1 MLNLSDKELD
11 RLSREAAQEYD
22 PGELAGSRGWERLEV
37 HLDRDLG
44 KVGPN
49 PMRGFRRWPFFYAPA
64 ILVLLGVSYYFV
76 RQTRTR
82 KAEPS
87 GSPPIIV
94 LQTPAVKPANDNDR
108 SNDLSSTKN
117 AEHSDN
123 STSTP
128 DKKPVTVP
136 YPAGSGQPAPAAGH
150 GTVASPDL
158 AAPHGAIPERSSG
171 KNSGTAIGTTT
182 ANNGSVTA
190 GNHRIAK
197 DNNSGRNLNSGRNVT
212 NGRNATNG
220 QDLTNG
226 RNIGNENR
234 NSGLTPSGTA
244 HPHPSAQGV
253 ATTGSVGAGNH
264 SKKQGAGMKNDV
276 GTTGGLVTKSGLG
289 TKSGAGMKGGLVT
302 KGGAGKNGL
311 NLTQDEASQAAVQG
325 GITAASV
332 AVNRHELVFSPVRH
346 GRLMK
351 QSPAVPDS
359 GLRAF
364 TANAGP
370 IQPPK
375 KKGVLHINR
384 SLQLGLSM
392 APDFSSVNS
401 LAGDRPGSSIGL
413 TVDYQFANHW
423 YLSTGLLVSR
433 KNYAARSE
441 DYHVPYDYYRNNN
454 LKNIDFVKGTFNML
468 EIPLNLRYDFS
479 VTGNTVFFASGGL
492 SSYLFTSENCN
503 YYYNFFGR
511 ETSRGFNYSNHNN
524 YLFSSVNLSLG
535 VEAGISNSLSL
546 LVAPYMKIP
555 TRNVGFGQVQMNSV
569 GINFALK
576 FTPVLSR
583 KRR

>member
-94 LQTPAVKPANDNDR
+94 LQTPAVDPAKNNDR

-128 DKKPVTVP
+128 DKKPVTIP
-136 YPAGSGQPAPAAGH
+136 YPAGSAQPAPTAGH

-158 AAPHGAIPERSSG
+158 AAAHGAIPERSSG
-171 KNSGTAIGTTT
+171 KSSGTAVGTGA
-182 ANNGSVTA
+182 ANNGSVIA
-190 GNHRIAK
+190 GNHRVAK
-197 DNNSGRNLNSGRNVT
+197 DNNSGRNV
-212 NGRNATNG
+212 
-220 QDLTNG
+220 
-226 RNIGNENR
+226 GNENK

-244 HPHPSAQGV
+244 HPHLSAQDV
-253 ATTGSVGAGNH
+253 AAGGSVGAGNH
-264 SKKQGAGMKNDV
+264 SK
-276 GTTGGLVTKSGLG
+276 
-289 TKSGAGMKGGLVT
+289 KGGLVT

-311 NLTQDEASQAAVQG
+311 NLTQDEASQPAIQG
-325 GITAASV
+325 GATAGSA

-346 GRLMK
+346 ARSMK

-364 TANAGP
+364 TAKAAP
-370 IQPPK
+370 IPPPK

-384 SLQLGLSM
+384 SLQLGLSL

-479 VTGNTVFFASGGL
+479 VAGNTLFFASGGL
-492 SSYLFTSENCN
+492 SSYLFTNENCN

-576 FTPVLSR
+576 YTPVLSR